1 MKKIAT
7 VLLLLIFGLTNAF
20 SQSTAWKRDRN
31 SVFGGI
37 GYNFFMGELGGGKK
51 DAAHF
56 FGIRDVDLKCTRPS
70 FQLGYRYRALEPLSV
85 RASFSFSRIY
95 GDDAESANIYRK
107 ARNLNFRSNLLEFGV
122 TADYYFIKE
131 KAVSRFG
138 AFQSVSQWKQRI
150 SAYFFVGL
158 GAIHFKPQGKLDGQW
173 HDLQPLC
180 TEGQGSGTPIKVVD
194 ENDNI
199 VIIKTE
205 SKPYKLWAVSIPIG
219 IGVKY
224 RLNPKMAL
232 SLEIANHYTTTDYI
246 DDVSSDYY
254 FNYDQEGVTPPSAL
268 TTQFADRHFDVDNNG
283 NLINPTEPYKSGQM
297 RRGNSGYN
305 DAYLVTMICFHYK
318 ITENFLPQ
326 RKPKYY

>member
-1 MKKIAT
+1 MKNIAII
-7 VLLLLIFGLTNAF
+7 LLLITTVVNSAF
-20 SQSTAWKRDRN
+20 SQNGWKRERQ

-56 FGIRDVDLKCTRPS
+56 FGVRDVDLKSTRPS
-70 FQLGYRYRALEPLSV
+70 FQIGYRYRCLEPLSV
-85 RASFSFSRIY
+85 RGSFSYSLIS
-95 GDDAESANIYRK
+95 GNDAESANIFRK
-107 ARNLNFRSNLLEFGV
+107 GRNLNFKSPLFEFGV
-122 TADYYFIKE
+122 TGDYYFIKE

-158 GAIHFKPQGKLDGQW
+158 GFIHFKPKGKLDGKW
-173 HDLQPLC
+173 YELQPLC
-180 TEGQGSGTPIKVVD
+180 TEGQGSGITMKVND
-194 ENDNI
+194 ENGN
-199 VIIKTE
+199 VKLIKTE
-205 SKPYKLWAVSIPIG
+205 AKPYKLWAVSIPIG

-254 FNYDQEGVTPPSAL
+254 FNYDQEGITPPSQY
-268 TTQFADRHFDVDNNG
+268 TTTFADRHFDVDDNG
-283 NLINPTEPYKSGQM
+283 ELVEAAERYKSGHM

-318 ITENFLPQ
+318 LPNGVILPT